1 MMAPLQR
8 DFHARWPML
17 RNPHVRALA
26 WLLTAPDLLDAQ
38 APRWEGRIA
47 QLPADTRR
55 AGLQAAISTDSPAG
69 ARSASTTAQTS
80 ASTSPST
87 WPSAI
92 GAQQVDRDWLLQ
104 LDREPQALEA
114 FLNVHRFTRLGRY
127 AENLLE
133 WNFRHRGVLYAHG
146 LQVRTPRAEGGE
158 DTVGEFDFLLDLDA
172 GLTHW
177 ELATKFYLLCSDDPA
192 VQDVQQA
199 DYFVGPNLADTLG
212 RKMRKILDR
221 QLALGRHPAAA
232 SLLPRPLAAAQ
243 ALVKGWL
250 FYRRS
255 DAAPGID
262 TGISAAHCRGWWCVL
277 SELEAHAGPQV
288 ALLSRL
294 EWLSPARLPA
304 ERVMTPQQAV
314 DQLAQGFANDG
325 MPVMAVSLLQD
336 GDAWV
341 EADRGFVVP
350 DQWQLDALRRTKE

>member
-1 MMAPLQR
+1 MAPLQR
-8 DFHARWPML
+8 DFHARWQTL

-26 WLLTAPDLLDAQ
+26 WLLTAPDLLDAH
-38 APRWEGRIA
+38 APRWGGRIA
-47 QLPADTRR
+47 QLPADTRQ
-55 AGLQAAISTDSPAG
+55 AGLQLGSQDGFQADLQAG
-69 ARSASTTAQTS
+69 LSRSS
-80 ASTSPST
+80 
-87 WPSAI
+87 
-92 GAQQVDRDWLLQ
+92 QQVDRDWLLQ
-104 LDREPQALEA
+104 LDQQPQALEA

-133 WNFRHRGVLYAHG
+133 WYFRHRGVLHAHG

-158 DTVGEFDFLLDLDA
+158 DTVGEFDFLLNLDA

-192 VQDVQQA
+192 VQNVQQA

-232 SLLPRPLAAAQ
+232 ALLPQALAAAQ

-255 DAAPGID
+255 DAAPSRD
-262 TGISAAHCRGWWCVL
+262 TGIAPAHCRGWWCVL
-277 SELEAHAGPQV
+277 SELPAHAGPQL

-304 ERVMTPQQAV
+304 ERVMSLQQAA
-314 DQLAQGFANDG
+314 DQLAQGFAKDG

-350 DQWQLDALRRTKE
+350 DPWQLEALRRMKASGVGSN

>member
-1 MMAPLQR
+1 MAPLQR
-8 DFHARWPML
+8 DFHARWPTL
-17 RNPHVRALA
+17 RNTHVRALA

-38 APRWEGRIA
+38 APRWDGRIA
-47 QLPADTRR
+47 QLPADTRQ
-55 AGLQAAISTDSPAG
+55 AGLQAGSQTGLHAGLHAVLQAGSTQ
-69 ARSASTTAQTS
+69 AS
-80 ASTSPST
+80 
-87 WPSAI
+87 
-92 GAQQVDRDWLLQ
+92 QQRDRDWLLQ
-104 LDREPQALEA
+104 LDQQPQALEA

-133 WNFRHRGVLYAHG
+133 WYFRYRGVLHAHG

-158 DTVGEFDFLLDLDA
+158 DTVGEFDFLLNLDA

-221 QLALGRHPAAA
+221 QLALGHHPAAA
-232 SLLPRPLAAAQ
+232 SLLPQALATAQ

-255 DAAPGID
+255 DAAPGSD

-277 SELEAHAGPQV
+277 SELASHTGPQV

-294 EWLSPARLPA
+294 EWMAPARLPA
-304 ERVMTPQQAV
+304 ERVLSPQQAAE
-314 DQLAQGFANDG
+314 QLAQGFARDG

-350 DQWQLDALRRTKE
+350 DQWQLEALRRMKA

>member
-1 MMAPLQR
+1 MAPLQR
-8 DFHARWPML
+8 DFHARWPTL

-26 WLLTAPDLLDAQ
+26 WLLTAPDLLDAR
-38 APRWEGRIA
+38 APRWDGRIA
-47 QLPADTRR
+47 QLPADTRQ
-55 AGLQAAISTDSPAG
+55 AGLQAGLPTDSHTDPHKH
-69 ARSASTTAQTS
+69 Q
-80 ASTSPST
+80 
-87 WPSAI
+87 
-92 GAQQVDRDWLLQ
+92 QQVDRDWLLQ
-104 LDREPQALEA
+104 LDQEPQALEA

-127 AENLLE
+127 AENLLA
-133 WNFRHRGVLYAHG
+133 WYFRHRGVLHAHG

-158 DTVGEFDFLLDLDA
+158 DTVGEFDFLLRLDA

-232 SLLPRPLAAAQ
+232 SLLPQTLAAAQ

-255 DAAPGID
+255 DAAPGSD
-262 TGISAAHCRGWWCVL
+262 TGIAVAHCRGWWCVL
-277 SELEAHAGPQV
+277 SELPAHAGPQL

-294 EWLSPARLPA
+294 EWMSPARLPA
-304 ERVMTPQQAV
+304 ERVLSLQQAS
-314 DQLAQGFANDG
+314 DQLAHGFASDG
-325 MPVMAVSLLQD
+325 MPVMVVSLLQD
-336 GDAWV
+336 GDGWV

-350 DQWQLDALRRTKE
+350 DQWQLEALRRMKA

>member
-1 MMAPLQR
+1 MAPLQR
-8 DFHARWPML
+8 DFHARWPTL

-38 APRWEGRIA
+38 SPRWNGRIA
-47 QLPADTRR
+47 QLPADTRQ
-55 AGLQAAISTDSPAG
+55 AGLQAGLHSGSQQGSPQ
-69 ARSASTTAQTS
+69 R
-80 ASTSPST
+80 
-87 WPSAI
+87 
-92 GAQQVDRDWLLQ
+92 DRDWLLQ
-104 LDREPQALEA
+104 LDQQPQALEA

-127 AENLLE
+127 AESLLE
-133 WNFRHRGVLYAHG
+133 WYFHHRGVLHAHG

-158 DTVGEFDFLLDLDA
+158 DTVGEFDFLLRLDA

-192 VQDVQQA
+192 VSNVQQA

-232 SLLPRPLAAAQ
+232 TLLPQPVVAAQ

-255 DAAPGID
+255 DAAPGRD

-277 SELEAHAGPQV
+277 SELDAHAGPHV

-304 ERVMTPQQAV
+304 ERIMSPRQAA
-314 DQLAQGFANDG
+314 DQLAQGFASDG

-336 GDAWV
+336 GEAWV

-350 DQWQLDALRRTKE
+350 DQWQLEALRRTAG